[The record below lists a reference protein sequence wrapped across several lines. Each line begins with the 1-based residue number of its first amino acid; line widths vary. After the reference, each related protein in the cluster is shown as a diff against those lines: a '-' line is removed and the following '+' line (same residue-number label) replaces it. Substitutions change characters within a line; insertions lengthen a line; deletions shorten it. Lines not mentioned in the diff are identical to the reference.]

1 MDKVAYAVH
10 TRTCTFLLDAEGL
23 CHWIISR
30 TGVLP
35 TEIRGC
41 VGAQFVACL
50 HPELAG
56 SLAGELVIG
65 AAALFVKLDPETGK
79 FMLMRSGPI
88 LHVEQRGA
96 VRMVAPE
103 GAVLSDDTLDL
114 KGGPPLSVAPPAP
127 PPSYVIRSRG
137 GDTAPPPPS
146 VAELMSYR
154 LDGSLGGS
162 RGGSLD
168 YPHIETEELDV
179 DPDPSV
185 PSMKVHDG
193 ESTLTLTLPLFR
205 PEAPRRVR

>member
-1 MDKVAYAVH
+1 MTAVSPSMDKVAYAVH

-35 TEIRGC
+35 PEIRGC

-65 AAALFVKLDPETGK
+65 AAGLFVKLDAETGK
-79 FMLMRSGPI
+79 FMLMRSGTI

-96 VRMVAPE
+96 VRIVAPE

-114 KGGPPLSVAPPAP
+114 KGGPPLSVAPPAA

-137 GDTAPPPPS
+137 GDTAPPPPPS
-146 VAELMSYR
+146 RAEIMSYR
-154 LDGSLGGS
+154 LDGSLPP
-162 RGGSLD
+162 D
-168 YPHIETEELDV
+168 AEELDV

-185 PSMKVHDG
+185 PAMKPVDG

-205 PEAPRRVR
+205 PEAPRRIR

>member
-1 MDKVAYAVH
+1 MALPAPSMDKVAYAVH

-23 CHWIISR
+23 CQWIISR

-50 HPELAG
+50 HAELAG

-65 AAALFVKLDPETGK
+65 AAALFVKTDAETGK
-79 FMLMRSGPI
+79 FMLMRSGAI

-96 VRMVAPE
+96 ARVAAPE

-114 KGGPPLSVAPPAP
+114 KGGPPMSVAPPAP
-127 PPSYVIRSRG
+127 ATSYAMRSRG
-137 GDTAPPPPS
+137 GDTVPPPPS
-146 VAELMSYR
+146 VAAIMSYR
-154 LDGSLGGS
+154 LDDAP
-162 RGGSLD
+162 RV
-168 YPHIETEELDV
+168 EAEELDI

-185 PSMKVHDG
+185 PSIRPVDG

>member
-23 CHWIISR
+23 CHWIVSR

-65 AAALFVKLDPETGK
+65 AAALFVKQEPETGK
-79 FMLMRSGPI
+79 FVLMRSGAI

-96 VRMVAPE
+96 VRLVPPE

-127 PPSYVIRSRG
+127 PPSYAMRSRG
-137 GDTAPPPPS
+137 GDTVPPPPAS
-146 VAELMSYR
+146 SLSA
-154 LDGSLGGS
+154 LDSEPPEGA
-162 RGGSLD
+162 
-168 YPHIETEELDV
+168 EELDV
-179 DPDPSV
+179 EPDPSV
-185 PSMKVHDG
+185 PRLRPMEG
-193 ESTLTLTLPLFR
+193 ESTVTLTLPLFR